1 MQRSEDCLAFFRIQR
16 GFFLLSLSSTG
27 LGFGGREGGLVAIL
41 SGVSYSTTEHTQ
53 VVIEAALLFLLSK
66 LAIFSKLVGEGGR
79 ATRGRGRFSRFVLPR
94 GLVVVLVG
102 VTGAGCRSFTFV
114 VGLVFAIRHVIA
126 FRLVLP
132 SMELFT
138 VTFPVM
144 GVNGMS
150 KDLHGFKSGEFAM
163 LTHNILDAFSKPRII
178 AVAEDTIISTG
189 ADSKTVELDVILDKV
204 LVVLHFEV
212 VDSIFRISGRING
225 AELDAEGSKE
235 GRPIIHP
242 VGSIIG
248 VKDRWLEVLQS
259 GTMKV
264 GQGEGNLRFIIRIGR
279 VVTEV
284 EIAEEDEVV
293 ELFWV
298 GTIKSVGF
306 LSFGSM
312 GRWLIFTMEFVS
324 HEEDSLC

>member
-66 LAIFSKLVGEGGR
+66 LAIFSELVGEGGR
-79 ATRGRGRFSRFVLPR
+79 ATQGRGRFSRFVLPR

-132 SMELFT
+132 SIELFT

-163 LTHNILDAFSKPRII
+163 LTHNILDAFSKPKII

-212 VDSIFRISGRING
+212 VDSIFRISSRING
-225 AELDAEGSKE
+225 AELDVEGSKE

-242 VGSIIG
+242 VGSIVG

-259 GTMKV
+259 GTTKV
-264 GQGEGNLRFIIRIGR
+264 GQGEP
-279 VVTEV
+279 
-284 EIAEEDEVV
+284 
-293 ELFWV
+293 
-298 GTIKSVGF
+298 SVHHWDRQGCYR
-306 LSFGSM
+306 SRDCRG
-312 GRWLIFTMEFVS
+312 G
-324 HEEDSLC
+324 